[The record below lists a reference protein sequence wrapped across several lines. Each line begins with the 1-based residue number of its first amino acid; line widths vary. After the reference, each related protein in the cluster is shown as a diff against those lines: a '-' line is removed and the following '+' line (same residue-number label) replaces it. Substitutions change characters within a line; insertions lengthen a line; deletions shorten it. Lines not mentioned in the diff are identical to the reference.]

1 MTLFLVAQET
11 VGAAAP
17 DLLPSIWRMLGAL
30 AVVLGLLG
38 GLAWLLRRGS
48 ALRRRNT
55 GMGIESAISLGE
67 RRSLV
72 VVAVE
77 GRRLL
82 VGLAPNHVSLVTE
95 LKAGPFEQALT
106 QATVNGAQLSGG
118 SGPA

>member
-1 MTLFLVAQET
+1 MIELLVAQT
-11 VGAAAP
+11 DAVGSAAP
-17 DLLPSIWRMLGAL
+17 DLLPSLWKVFGGL
-30 AVVLGLLG
+30 AVVLTLVG

-48 ALRRRNT
+48 LVRQRAT

-82 VGLAPNHVSLVTE
+82 IGLAPGSIRLVTE
-95 LKAGPFEQALT
+95 LQAKPFEQALGR
-106 QATVNGAQLSGG
+106 ATSTE
-118 SGPA
+118 GPVA